1 MSELHLHLQISD
13 QPAFPEQV
21 SAAPDLQQLAPNF
34 YSCKEPRLQ
43 AKISQLSMSWL
54 NIGVGMWQST
64 YSGVYFL
71 PGLSHAG
78 GKSLEMLIS
87 SVLRRAEPAIQNE
100 NVHLLLNLHA
110 CADVDVGSKICVMA
124 LPILCYQLG
133 TRKETLNET
142 AAKFT
147 NAKQS
152 RLFLKESFSYL
163 KFSGLLTVVRRS
175 RNVGSVWELTW
186 QNTTAFQC
194 LSGQL
199 CKLVARPFYKCILF
213 TQQMLLRS
221 LV

>member
-87 SVLRRAEPAIQNE
+87 SVLRTEESRASNPEWKCAPPSEPACMCWCRCRLQNMCDGTS
-100 NVHLLLNLHA
+100 HPLLPA
-110 CADVDVGSKICVMA
+110 GDK
-124 LPILCYQLG
+124 
-133 TRKETLNET
+133 K
-142 AAKFT
+142 
-147 NAKQS
+147 
-152 RLFLKESFSYL
+152 
-163 KFSGLLTVVRRS
+163 
-175 RNVGSVWELTW
+175 RNSEW
-186 QNTTAFQC
+186 NC
-194 LSGQL
+194 S
-199 CKLVARPFYKCILF
+199 
-213 TQQMLLRS
+213 
-221 LV
+221 